1 MTVRRGR
8 RAVTERW
15 GRAAVAGLGVAAS
28 LGLSGCVDR
37 SPTPAA
43 TSGVVRTGPT
53 AATTATTV
61 ATTSGAIST
70 TTSAL
75 PGTPVPT
82 ASGPSPVD
90 SSTIT
95 SLGSLPAA
103 FRCPAA
109 PSPIT
114 IPAVTPPAA
123 GPTTTSSA
131 PTTTNSASTTTSS
144 APTAPAPT
152 TATAPIAL
160 SPAAVVCPSPL
171 AGGEALYLWYAP
183 TPELKLAALTAAL
196 TQTKYVHAGPNWVAG
211 GTVNPAMGT
220 VGGEVYR

>member
-1 MTVRRGR
+1 M
-8 RAVTERW
+8 
-15 GRAAVAGLGVAAS
+15 
-28 LGLSGCVDR
+28 
-37 SPTPAA
+37 
-43 TSGVVRTGPT
+43 
-53 AATTATTV
+53 
-61 ATTSGAIST
+61 
-70 TTSAL
+70 
-75 PGTPVPT
+75 
-82 ASGPSPVD
+82 
-90 SSTIT
+90 
-95 SLGSLPAA
+95 PAA

-131 PTTTNSASTTTSS
+131 PTTTNSA
-144 APTAPAPT
+144 PTAPAPTTTTAAPTTTIAAPT

-160 SPAAVVCPSPL
+160 APAAVVCPSPL

>member
-53 AATTATTV
+53 AATT